1 MAAHSSII
9 AWEIPWIEESGGP
22 KTAGDTVTERTAA
35 VGGAGKTG
43 GEAEFQER
51 ILSCFF
57 TRRWAASGDG
67 GQVGVPMAWGHGR
80 SQYDTFRCHWVKSE
94 FQAL

>member
-1 MAAHSSII
+1 MHEVQSVTERKNSRRT
-9 AWEIPWIEESGGP
+9 WRL
-22 KTAGDTVTERTAA
+22 TAGDTVTERTAA